1 MLDQDHDHDH
11 DHDNDKSMIVADAR
25 LTQVTGTGG
34 ACSNRS
40 GVAAGDDEMDLPG
53 RRLDRW
59 SDEMDECAARRLPA
73 SKPFSSPSSGEE
85 RTAVSERTAEAFH
98 VERRAEEALKQQVGG
113 LLGVVH
119 VDPPSHPIP
128 IPPSSDDTRV
138 AAGGRAGLVFA
149 VVGVQV
155 QVQVQLTPPR
165 TTAPWHGTCSERALA
180 GRRESF
186 F

>member
-98 VERRAEEALKQQVGG
+98 VERRAEEALKQQWAGCWEWSTST
-113 LLGVVH
+113 L
-119 VDPPSHPIP
+119 PPIP
-128 IPPSSDDTRV
+128 SPSR
-138 AAGGRAGLVFA
+138 
-149 VVGVQV
+149 
-155 QVQVQLTPPR
+155 PPR
-165 TTAPWHGTCSERALA
+165 TILESRRVAERA
-180 GRRESF
+180 
-186 F
+186 